1 MKLNK
6 QNKQM
11 KKNIFYF
18 LPLIALAS
26 CTSSDLTGEQREPV
40 VVGDQEIVLSSGV
53 GELPAVNAPNS
64 RAVINST
71 LPSAGLD
78 VSIIRLDETG
88 DPKAFPAWSTV
99 TTAAD
104 VLSAHVDATNAQV
117 AFNDGATP
125 SPAANPQYY
134 QANGNQTRLQ
144 GFYPKDGAVAS
155 GVITWTIDGAKDIM
169 VSNYADGDK
178 TAKFGSSKKLT
189 FEHLLTQIVVKAYAT
204 EKAALDD
211 VWGGIDY
218 IALKDQNLT
227 CKYTLA
233 DGATVGSAAFS
244 GKTGSSHLNIIT
256 KKTDD
261 SALSPDYDATNG
273 LLYDYSNDKTK
284 ATTCGYAMFEPAA
297 ANGLTLIIATKSGGT
312 IEKTLAQQLEKGYAY
327 NVILKFTS
335 TEIVPEVA
343 IAAWKTGT
351 DIEVEM

>member
-1 MKLNK
+1 
-6 QNKQM
+6 M

-40 VVGDQEIVLSSGV
+40 IVGDQEIVLSSGV
-53 GELPAVNAPNS
+53 GEQPVADS
-64 RAVINST
+64 RAVIDAT
-71 LPSAGLD
+71 LPTAGLD
-78 VSIIRLDETG
+78 VAVIRLDETG
-88 DPKAFPAWSTV
+88 TGASKAFPAWNTV

-104 VLSAHVDATNAQV
+104 VLSAHVDATNGQV
-117 AFNDGATP
+117 AFNDGAAPT
-125 SPAANPQYY
+125 PAAKPQYY

-144 GFYPKDGAVAS
+144 GFYPKNGTVTA
-155 GVITWTIDGAKDIM
+155 GVIEWTIDGSNDIM

-189 FEHLLTQIVVKAYAT
+189 FEHLLTQIVVKAYGT
-204 EKAALDD
+204 NKAALDA
-211 VWGGIDY
+211 WGGIDY

-233 DGATVGSAAFS
+233 NGAVGNAVFS
-244 GKTGSSHLNIIT
+244 GKTGTSHLNIQ
-256 KKTDD
+256 KLKTDD
-261 SALSPDYDATNG
+261 STLSPDYDPTDG
-273 LLYDYSNDKTK
+273 LAYDYTNDPTK
-284 ATTCGYAMFEPAA
+284 ATVCGYAMFEPAA
-297 ANGLTLIIATKSGGT
+297 ANTLTLIISTKTGGT
-312 IEKTLAQQLEKGYAY
+312 IEKTLTQKLDKGFAY

-343 IAAWKTGT
+343 IAAWKTGA